1 MSCRDLYL
9 IFVLK
14 LLDSYSYFSLSRSL
28 TLLLTEE
35 FEVSDYNAGT
45 RLLPPPPTATRLAAL
60 TDSMSWVPLMA

>member
-1 MSCRDLYL
+1 LYL

-45 RLLPPPPTATRLAAL
+45 RLLPPPPRATRPAAL